1 MVMGFTEV
9 KKKVIEC
16 LKSGNYD
23 YEARK
28 DIDLKNVFL
37 VGLLSKEDLIEIIK
51 VSNGKQYESSPH
63 HLDNSIEVHILKPI
77 KDNKRWYIKFYF
89 LEPNVLFISVHES

>member
-1 MVMGFTEV
+1 MGFIEV
-9 KKKVIEC
+9 KNKVIQC
-16 LKSGNYD
+16 LKNGDYD

-51 VSNGKQYESSPH
+51 SSNGTQYESSPH
-63 HLDNSIEVHILKPI
+63 HLDSSIEVHILKPI
-77 KDNKRWYIKFYF
+77 KNNKKWYIKFYF